1 MTIQIRKADDRGKAD
16 YGWLKTSYSFS
27 FSEYY
32 DERFMGFGPLRVIND
47 DYIAGGGGFPT
58 HPHRDM
64 EIITYVLD
72 GALEHKDSLG
82 NGSVIRAGDI
92 QYMCAGTGIRH
103 SEFNPHPSETCHLLQ
118 IWILPDKT
126 GYAPSY
132 GQANFS
138 LDEKR
143 GKLKLIASRDGHDG
157 AVKLHQDVKL
167 YASVFNEN
175 DQVTHKIA
183 KGHGVWIQ
191 MAKGGLLLNDI
202 ELKEGDG
209 VAIWDETEI
218 SLKAKGESEF
228 LLFDMGN

>member
-32 DERFMGFGPLRVIND
+32 DARFMGFGPLRVIND

-64 EIITYVLD
+64 EIITYVLE

-82 NGSVIRAGDI
+82 NGSIIKAGDI

-118 IWILPDKT
+118 IWVMPDKV
-126 GYAPSY
+126 GYTPSY
-132 GQANFS
+132 GQANFAPE
-138 LDEKR
+138 EKR
-143 GKLKLIASRDGHDG
+143 GKLRLIASQNGDDGS
-157 AVKLHQDVKL
+157 VKVHQKLNL
-167 YASVFNEN
+167 YAAVFDEN
-175 DQVTHKIA
+175 DTITHKIEN
-183 KGHGVWIQ
+183 GHGVWLQ
-191 MAKGGLLLNDI
+191 MAKGGLFLNEI

-209 VAIWDETEI
+209 VAIWEENEI
-218 SLKAKGESEF
+218 SLKANGESEF
-228 LLFDMGN
+228 LLFDMG